1 MYILISRIIYIYII
15 LFVLISYYKLHSKW
29 VGVKPVAKV
38 TMTP

>member
-1 MYILISRIIYIYII
+1 MYILISRIIYIIV
-15 LFVLISYYKLHSKW
+15 FVLISYYKLHSKW